1 MGKVILIMVTR
12 AAEIA
17 PGSKLPKQVLLL
29 AAVVLLAL
37 GLTTSSAQ
45 AATITLGLDFE
56 FSGGTQPSSATTPW
70 VTTTFDDSFGGANT
84 VRLTMS
90 AANLTGGKNGEALAF
105 LFLNFDPTLDSS
117 NLTLTVVDN
126 SASIPNS
133 ITVGNNLFMA
143 NGDGL
148 FDIAFNFP
156 QPPGQGVGR
165 FTGGE
170 TVIYDITFTSP
181 IDIFSFLYNS
191 ELGGGQ
197 GAFLVAAQIQKT
209 GDGSESGWIGATVIP
224 EPGSATLLGLGIT
237 ALGLKR
243 RRASR

>member
-1 MGKVILIMVTR
+1 MVMR

-117 NLTLTVVDN
+117 NQ
-126 SASIPNS
+126 
-133 ITVGNNLFMA
+133 NLVWFA
-143 NGDGL
+143 DAESWNYKINL
-148 FDIAFNFP
+148 A
-156 QPPGQGVGR
+156 QS
-165 FTGGE
+165 GE
-170 TVIYDITFTSP
+170 GKNI
-181 IDIFSFLYNS
+181 L
-191 ELGGGQ
+191 
-197 GAFLVAAQIQKT
+197 
-209 GDGSESGWIGATVIP
+209 
-224 EPGSATLLGLGIT
+224 ATLVLFLQEC
-237 ALGLKR
+237 
-243 RRASR
+243 